1 MFVSG
6 MPAKVNVL
14 PLVYLFLAGVAV
26 AAPPENQ
33 KTQNIIFVMTD
44 GLRWQEVFRGADPAL
59 MNKELG
65 GVTDIPGLKQKY
77 WRETAKERREVLMP
91 FLWNTMANSGQLYGN
106 RDAGSTAYVTNGFN
120 FSYPGYSETLC
131 GFPDSRIHSN
141 DKLPNP
147 NVTVLEWLNKMPAYQ
162 NKVAAF
168 GAWDVFPSIFN
179 AARAGFPV
187 NAGYDPFDLLPAS
200 PRADLLNHLKAESP
214 HIWEDEAFDV
224 IPFHTAAEYLQARHP
239 RILYLSLGE
248 TDDWAHAG
256 NYTEYLNATHRV
268 DDYLARLW
276 NMVQSLP
283 DYKGKTTLIFS
294 PDHGR
299 GELADW

>member
-1 MFVSG
+1 
-6 MPAKVNVL
+6 
-14 PLVYLFLAGVAV
+14 
-26 AAPPENQ
+26 
-33 KTQNIIFVMTD
+33 
-44 GLRWQEVFRGADPAL
+44 
-59 MNKELG
+59 
-65 GVTDIPGLKQKY
+65 
-77 WRETAKERREVLMP
+77 
-91 FLWNTMANSGQLYGN
+91 MATGGQLYGN
-106 RDAGSTAYVTNGFN
+106 RDEGSTAYVTNGFN

-131 GFPDSRIHSN
+131 GFPDPRIHSN
-141 DKLPNP
+141 DKLPNS
-147 NVTVLEWLNKMPAYQ
+147 NVTVLEWLNNMPAYRG
-162 NKVAAF
+162 KIAAF

-224 IPFHTAAEYLQARHP
+224 IPFYTAIEYLQARHP

-256 NYTEYLNATHRV
+256 NYTEYLNSTHRV
-268 DDYLARLW
+268 DDYLAMLW
-276 NMVQSLP
+276 KTVQSLP
-283 DYKGKTTLIFS
+283 DYQGKTTLIFS

-299 GELADW
+299 GEMAEWKSHGQKIPDSKYIWMAFLGPDTPPMGERLQIPDVTQNQLAATLAALLSQDYHSSVPKSGKPLDDVLPRY